1 MRERL
6 QRRLRMHAARVLDTA
21 TMIISFTPVVL
32 YIYGH
37 ALKSSIKYT
46 VKTSQ

>member
-6 QRRLRMHAARVLDTA
+6 QRRLARALIRSADTA
-21 TMIISFTPVVL
+21 TMIITYTPIVL

-37 ALKSSIKYT
+37 ALKRNIKYT